1 MSYENLMLY
10 EDNKNLADK
19 FEHSHHLF
27 AGYCR
32 VIIGRRYMFISPG
45 SERIKDHL

>member
-1 MSYENLMLY
+1 MMLD

-19 FEHSHHLF
+19 FEYSHHLF

-32 VIIGRRYMFISPG
+32 VIIGRSYMFISPG
-45 SERIKDHL
+45 S